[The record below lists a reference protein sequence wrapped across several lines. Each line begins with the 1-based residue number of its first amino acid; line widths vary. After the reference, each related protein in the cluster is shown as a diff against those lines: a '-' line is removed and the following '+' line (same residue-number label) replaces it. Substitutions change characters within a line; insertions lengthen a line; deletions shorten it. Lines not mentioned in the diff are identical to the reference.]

1 MLKIWGR
8 INSINVQKVLWCL
21 DELKL
26 PYERT
31 EAGMAFGCVNEP
43 WYRAMNPNGR
53 VPVIDDEGYVLWES
67 NVIVRY
73 LAAKYAPGTL
83 YPEKL
88 AERMNAERWMDWC
101 SSTLGASM
109 TTVFWQLVRTPEDK
123 RDMKAVEAAAKSCA
137 EMFGMLETHM
147 AGKQFIAGDTF
158 TIGDIPTGCFFNR
171 FMDLP
176 IAHPALPN
184 LRAWLQRLKQRPGFH
199 KHVALPLS

>member
-1 MLKIWGR
+1 MLKLWGR

-21 DELKL
+21 EEIGL

-31 EAGMAFGCVNEP
+31 DAGMAFGCVNDA

-53 VPVIDDEGYVLWES
+53 VPVINDGGFVLWES

-73 LAAKYAPGTL
+73 LAAKHAGGTL

-88 AERMNAERWMDWC
+88 NERMDAERWMDWC
-101 SSTLGASM
+101 SSTLGAPM
-109 TTVFWQLVRTPEDK
+109 TTVFWQLIRTPVDK
-123 RDMKAVEAAAKSCA
+123 RDMKAVADAVKACGEL
-137 EMFGMLETHM
+137 FDMLETHM
-147 AGKQFIAGDTF
+147 AGRKFITGDNF

-176 IAHPALPN
+176 IEHPPLPN
-184 LRAWLQRLKQRPGFH
+184 LAAWLVRLKQRPGFQ

>member
-1 MLKIWGR
+1 M
-8 INSINVQKVLWCL
+8 
-21 DELKL
+21 
-26 PYERT
+26 
-31 EAGMAFGCVNEP
+31 
-43 WYRAMNPNGR
+43 
-53 VPVIDDEGYVLWES
+53 LWES

-101 SSTLGASM
+101 SSTLGAPM

-184 LRAWLQRLKQRPGFH
+184 LRAWLERLKQRPGFH